1 MNSLDLPS
9 ILSDP
14 SSAKAVAKAIET
26 ELSLRL
32 SRKKLFSYRPYA
44 KQKEFHRNGST
55 HRERLL
61 MAGNQLGKTLSG
73 SMEAAMHATGLYP
86 DDWPGRR
93 FTKATTGWAAGVTA
107 LATRDVVQ
115 KMLLGKFTD
124 FGTGSIPHNQLIG
137 TTPARGVAEAIDTI
151 RVKHVSGGV
160 SEIALKSYEQG
171 REKWQGPTLDWV
183 WFDEEPD
190 EDIYTEGLTRTNAT
204 GGITWLTFTPLL
216 GMSKVVKRFL
226 IEKSPDRIVTT
237 MRIEEAEH
245 YTQAQRE
252 SIIASYPVHER
263 EARANGVPVLG
274 SGAVYPVTEESIREQ
289 AVEIPKLWT
298 RIAGMD
304 IGGQDHPTAVVWLAH
319 DRDND
324 VVHVTDVYR
333 KNNKGME
340 GAAPIATHA
349 SAIKSRGGWIP
360 VAWPHDALQRDKGGS
375 CEQIAE
381 QYRSE
386 KVNMLP
392 ERATFEDGKSGVE
405 AGISDILERMQTGRL
420 KVAAHLNDWWE
431 EFRLYHRKDG
441 IIVKEGDDAMD
452 AMRYGIMM
460 LREAIVKPVLREKR
474 AAVGGGAFG

>member
-1 MNSLDLPS
+1 MTSLESSS

-14 SSAKAVAKAIET
+14 ALLKQVAAKLEA
-26 ELSLRL
+26 ELSLRQ
-32 SRKKLFSYRPYA
+32 SRTKLFRYKPYS
-44 KQKEFHRNGST
+44 KQREFHRNGAT

-61 MAGNQLGKTLSG
+61 MAGNQLGKTIAG

-93 FTKATTGWAAGVTA
+93 FDKATSGWAAGVTG

-115 KMLLGKFTD
+115 KMLLGKFGD
-124 FGTGSIPHNQLIG
+124 FGTGSIPHANLISH
-137 TTPARGVAEAIDTI
+137 TPARGVAEAVDTI
-151 RVKHVSGGV
+151 RVKHVTGGV
-160 SEIALKSYEQG
+160 SEIGLKSYEQG

-183 WFDEEPD
+183 WFDEEPE

-204 GGITWLTFTPLL
+204 GGLTWTTFTPLL

-245 YTQAQRE
+245 YTAAQRK
-252 SIIASYPVHER
+252 SIIDSYPIHER

-274 SGAVYPVTEESIREQ
+274 SGAVYPVTEDTIREE
-289 AVEIPKLWT
+289 AVEIPKLWA

-340 GAAPIATHA
+340 GTAPIATHS
-349 SAIKSRGGWIP
+349 SAIKAKGKWIP

-381 QYRSE
+381 QYRAE
-386 KVNMLP
+386 DVAMLP

-405 AGISDILERMQTGRL
+405 AGISEILERMQTGRL

-441 IIVKEGDDAMD
+441 IIVKEGDDALD

-460 LREAIVKPVLREKR
+460 LREAITKPEPRK
-474 AAVGGGAFG
+474 ATHAGGGWAG